1 MLINSRAGYHGF
13 FLNLQNLNE
22 AQAREAC
29 RFMCLN
35 DLYFLLRYGLKRA
48 DMEHDWLFDRCRE
61 VQASPDNH
69 LDLWA
74 RGHYKSTIITFGKTI
89 QDILANPEITILI
102 FSHINPI
109 AKAFLIQIKNE
120 FETNDTLKSWFPDV
134 LYGNPK
140 TESPKWSENDGIVVK
155 RQSNPKE
162 CTVEA
167 SGLVD
172 GQPISKHFQMI
183 VYDDVVI
190 DRSVTTPE
198 QMEKTVRSLEL
209 SYNLGNDNPVYR
221 FIGTRYHFNDAYK
234 TLIERETA
242 QPRIYA
248 ATEDGTTNS
257 PPVFLSAENLLKK
270 RKAMGVYTF
279 SCQMLQNPVADSLQR
294 FERSWLR
301 FYDDLPQE
309 INWYLLADAANGK
322 RKEND
327 YTAFW
332 AVGLGNDGNYYCV
345 PVCRD
350 RLNLSERAKKF
361 ISLHRD
367 YQPIECRYEEYGLA
381 ADIAYIELVQSQE
394 QYRFDI
400 VKVAGA
406 MPKTDRIKRLQPLFE
421 EGKIW
426 FPRNF
431 LYRNYKGE
439 ERDLV
444 RDFLDEEFD
453 RFPTPEHDDMLD
465 CLSRICEQTGSI
477 RDKKVELSLRF
488 PKLVNRVFDKV
499 KKWVNAYK

>member
-1 MLINSRAGYHGF
+1 MLIENRHSYADFFVGLQGLSESEARA
-13 FLNLQNLNE
+13 
-22 AQAREAC
+22 AM

-35 DLYFLLRYGLKRA
+35 DLFFLLRYGLNRA

-61 VQASPDNH
+61 VQANPDGH

-120 FETNDTLKSWFPDV
+120 FETNDTLKDWFSDV
-134 LYGNPK
+134 LFENPR

-155 RQSNPKE
+155 RTSNPKE
-162 CTVEA
+162 CTLEA

-242 QPRIYA
+242 EPRIYA
-248 ATEDGTTNS
+248 ATDNGKTDGK
-257 PPVFLSAENLLKK
+257 PIFLTAENLLKK
-270 RKAMGVYTF
+270 RKAMRVYTF

-301 FYDDLPQE
+301 FYDDLPSE
-309 INWYLLADAANGK
+309 LNWYLLADAANAK
-322 RKEND
+322 RKDSD
-327 YTAFW
+327 YTSFW

-350 RLNLSERAKKF
+350 RLNLSERAKRF
-361 ISLHRD
+361 IGLHRS
-367 YQPIECRYEEYGLA
+367 YNPIECRYEEYGLA

-400 VKVAGA
+400 VKVAGS
-406 MPKTDRIKRLQPLFE
+406 MSKTDRIKRLQPLFE
-421 EGKIW
+421 EGKLF
-426 FPRNF
+426 FPRKF
-431 LYRNYKGE
+431 LYRNYQGI

-444 RDFLDEEFD
+444 KDFLDEEFD

-465 CLSRICEQTGSI
+465 CLSRICDTQGHV
-477 RDKKVELSLRF
+477 RDKKIELSLKF
-488 PKLVNRVFDKV
+488 PKLVNKLVGKI
-499 KKWVNAYK
+499 KQWANLYK

>member
-1 MLINSRAGYHGF
+1 MLIKSRAGYEDF
-13 FLNLQNLNE
+13 FLSLQALNE
-22 AQAREAC
+22 AQARDAC
-29 RFMCLN
+29 RFLCLN
-35 DLYFLLRYGLKRA
+35 DLFFLLRYGLNRA
-48 DMEHDWLFDRCRE
+48 DIEHDWLFDRCRE
-61 VQASPDNH
+61 VQASPDGH

-89 QDILANPEITILI
+89 QDILTNPEITILI

-120 FETNDTLKSWFPDV
+120 FETNDTLKAWFPDV

-155 RQSNPKE
+155 RKSNPKE
-162 CTVEA
+162 CTLEA

-209 SYNLGNDNPVYR
+209 SYNLGNDNPVLR

-234 TLIERETA
+234 TLMERETA
-242 QPRIYA
+242 QPRVYA
-248 ATEDGTTNS
+248 ATDDGTINGNPT
-257 PPVFLSAENLLKK
+257 FLSAENLLKK
-270 RKAMGVYTF
+270 RKAMGSYTF
-279 SCQMLQNPVADSLQR
+279 SCQMLQNPIADSLQR

-301 FYDDLPQE
+301 FYDELPNE
-309 INWYLLADAANGK
+309 LNWYLLADAANAK
-322 RKEND
+322 RKDSD

-361 ISLHRD
+361 MALHRD
-367 YQPIECRYEEYGLA
+367 YQPIECRYEEYGLM
-381 ADIAYIELVQSQE
+381 ADVAYIELVQGQE

-400 VKVAGA
+400 VKVAGS

-421 EGKIW
+421 DGKIW
-426 FPRNF
+426 FPRKF
-431 LYRNYKGE
+431 LYRDYSGI

-444 RDFLDEEFD
+444 KDFLDQEFD

-465 CLSRICEQTGSI
+465 CLSRICDTAGTV
-477 RDKKVELSLRF
+477 RDKKVELTLKF